1 MSASSGL
8 LRLTEPLIRLR
19 WRLTRGM
26 TLGARVAAVDAEGRV
41 ALIRHV
47 YKAGWHFPGGGIER
61 GERAEEAAV
70 RELREEANAAL
81 EGPLELWGVF
91 ANFEELRGDH
101 LMFYRARARS
111 LGPRKPDLEIAE
123 VGWFRPDSP
132 PEGATP
138 GTLRRLAE
146 LFDGAPRDLDW

>member
-1 MSASSGL
+1 MSTHSGPY
-8 LRLTEPLIRLR
+8 RLYEPLIRLR
-19 WRLTRGM
+19 WRLSRGM
-26 TLGARVAAVDAEGRV
+26 TMGSRVAAVDAEGRV

-91 ANFEELRGDH
+91 ANFEELKGDH
-101 LMFYRARARS
+101 LLFYRARGRS
-111 LGPRKPDLEIAE
+111 LGPRRRDLEIAE
-123 VGWFRPDSP
+123 VGWFRPEAP

-146 LFDGAPRDLDW
+146 LFAGAPRSLDW